1 MAQAINLDELNDALG
16 EYYRENRNLIF
27 KDMFFEP
34 ELDDRF
40 DLLDGVTDEVPLNWM
55 DVDFEVL
62 PGHDKRDWSPQ
73 DDAILFGTEILKTRE
88 CKVDLEIIPSEL
100 HRTWLGNKKKP
111 GSKLWDL
118 PFEEYIFTSISQNA
132 MEKMYLNAIHRGTY
146 NAAGTT
152 TAATMSGFLKLIT
165 DAVTAT
171 KITPVTTGVISSS
184 NVITNVEAMCDLIG
198 NEYEGLKDWELKVSK
213 DIFNMYW
220 KKRRDLYPSLI
231 QPYNGNTRL
240 IDTLPIEGYNVT
252 LVKDVGLGTSQRMIL
267 TPKRNMVV
275 GFDAKSDVNKMEIQK
290 NRRVLEVML
299 DFKYGAQFR
308 RIKDGLLIVNN
319 QA

>member
-1 MAQAINLDELNDALG
+1 MAQAIDLTELSAALG
-16 EYYRENRNLIF
+16 DYYRENREEIF
-27 KDMFFEP
+27 EDMFFDPMLE
-34 ELDDRF
+34 ERF
-40 DLLDGVTDEVPLNWM
+40 DLMDGVTDEVPLGWV

-73 DDAILFGTEILKTRE
+73 DDAISFGAQILKTRE

-100 HRTWLGNKKKP
+100 HRTWLGSLKKK
-111 GSKLWDL
+111 GSDLWDL
-118 PFEEYIFTSISQNA
+118 PFEQFIFSSISKNA

-152 TAATMSGFLKLIT
+152 TAATMNGFLKLIT

-171 KITPVTTGVISSS
+171 SITPVATGVVSSS
-184 NVITNVEAMCDLIG
+184 NIITSVEAMCDVIG
-198 NEYEGLKDWELKVSK
+198 NEYENLTDWELKVSK
-213 DIFNMYW
+213 SIFDMYW
-220 KKRRDLYPSLI
+220 KKRRELYPSLI
-231 QPYNGNTRL
+231 EPYRGNTGL
-240 IDTLPIEGYNVT
+240 ISRLPIEGYNVT

-275 GFDAKSDVNKMEIQK
+275 GFDAAADVNKMEIQK